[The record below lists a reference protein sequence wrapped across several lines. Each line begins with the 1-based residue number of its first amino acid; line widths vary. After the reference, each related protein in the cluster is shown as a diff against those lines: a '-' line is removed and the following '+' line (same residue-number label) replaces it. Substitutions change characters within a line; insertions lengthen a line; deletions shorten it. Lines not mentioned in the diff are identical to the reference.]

1 MLGCL
6 PLGKGSVIGGGS
18 SLSEQDAGSPGDGFS
33 ASQKDSRGL
42 EEAAED
48 SGFLERLEAVW
59 QHIDRGELIRF
70 TRELVRIPSVFCPKD
85 PEGNEARVA
94 RYVADYLDGEGFEV
108 RMEEVSSGR
117 PNVWALW
124 RGDRSGKTLLFEG
137 HTDVVTEGR
146 AEEWRYPPFG
156 AELVG
161 SRLYGRGSCDTKG
174 NLAAAVMAVRAIKDS
189 GVPFAGRLLLCHP
202 VDEEGMMSGI
212 KHFIRQG
219 HAEGVDGAV
228 ICEPEENQLCV
239 AQKGAMRVEV
249 TVRGK
254 MAHGAMP
261 LSGVN
266 PVTRAARFVVAVE
279 ALEQEEI
286 ARYGEDPLLGYPS
299 ITPTILL
306 GPAGGE
312 PQINVIPASAYVALD
327 VRTVPGQSHTEIVA
341 RLKDRLA
348 GLKAEDPD
356 FEAELEVIEER
367 PPTETEMDDPLVR
380 AMTAAYTQL
389 TGRPPRYNGVP
400 GATDGTFLHAWADVP
415 VVTTGA
421 GDRAIPHHRDEWVDV
436 DELLMTCRL
445 YAATAMYF
453 CR

>member
-1 MLGCL
+1 
-6 PLGKGSVIGGGS
+6 
-18 SLSEQDAGSPGDGFS
+18 LSEQDAESPEEGSLAEREGSRITERAAGDC
-33 ASQKDSRGL
+33 
-42 EEAAED
+42 E
-48 SGFLERLEAVW
+48 FLERLEAVW
-59 QHIDRGELIRF
+59 ERIDRAELIRF
-70 TRELVRIPSVFCPKD
+70 TRDLVRIPSVFCPGT
-85 PEGNEARVA
+85 PEGNEARA
-94 RYVADYLDGEGFEV
+94 AQYVADYLEGNGFDA
-108 RMEEVSSGR
+108 RMEEVAPGR

-124 RGDRSGKTLLFEG
+124 SGDRHGKTLLFEG

-146 AEEWRYPPFG
+146 AEEWKYPPFG

-161 SRLYGRGSCDTKG
+161 SRIYGRGSCDTKG
-174 NLAAAVMAVRAIKDS
+174 NLAAAVMAVKAIKDS
-189 GVPFAGRLLLCHP
+189 GVRFAGRLLLCHP

-266 PVTRAARFVVAVE
+266 PVTRAARFVVAVGE
-279 ALEQEEI
+279 LEREEI
-286 ARYGEDPLLGYPS
+286 SRHGEDEFLGYPS

-306 GPAGGE
+306 GPESGE

-327 VRTVPGQSHTEIVA
+327 IRTVPAQSHREIVA
-341 RLKDRLA
+341 RLEECLA
-348 GLKAEDPD
+348 GLAAEDPD
-356 FEAELEVIEER
+356 FEADLEVIEER
-367 PPTETEMDDPLVR
+367 LPTETDTNDPLVQ

-389 TGRPPRYNGVP
+389 VGEPPRYNGVP
-400 GATDGTFLHAWADVP
+400 GATDGTFLHAWANLP
-415 VVTTGA
+415 IVTTGA
-421 GDRAIPHHRDEWVDV
+421 GGRTVPHHKDEWIDV
-436 DELLMTCRL
+436 DELFTTCRL
-445 YAATAMYF
+445 YAATALYF

>member
-1 MLGCL
+1 M
-6 PLGKGSVIGGGS
+6 P
-18 SLSEQDAGSPGDGFS
+18 EQGARPPGDDSSVG
-33 ASQKDSRGL
+33 QKNFESMERAAGDS
-42 EEAAED
+42 E
-48 SGFLERLEAVW
+48 FLESLEAVW
-59 QHIDRGELIRF
+59 RRVDRDELIRF
-70 TRELVRIPSVFCPKD
+70 TRDLIRIPSVFHPDD
-85 PEGNEARVA
+85 PEGNEARAA

-108 RMEEVSSGR
+108 RMEEVSPGR

-124 RGDRSGKTLLFEG
+124 RGDLPGKTLLFEG

-146 AEEWRYPPFG
+146 IEEWRYSPFG
-156 AELVG
+156 GELVG
-161 SRLYGRGSCDTKG
+161 SRIYGRGSCDTKG
-174 NLAAAVMAVRAIKDS
+174 NLAAAVMAARAIKDS

-249 TVRGK
+249 TVRGQ

-261 LSGVN
+261 RSGVN

-279 ALEQEEI
+279 TLEQEEI
-286 ARYGEDPLLGYPS
+286 SRHGEDPLLSYPS

-306 GPAGGE
+306 GPEGGE

-327 VRTVPGQSHTEIVA
+327 IRTLPSQSHAEIVR
-341 RLKDRLA
+341 RLKDCIA
-348 GLKAEDPD
+348 DLKAEDSD
-356 FEAELEVIEER
+356 FEADLEVIEER
-367 PPTETEMDDPLVR
+367 PPTETDMEDPLVR
-380 AMTAAYTQL
+380 AMAAAYTRL
-389 TGRPPRYNGVP
+389 TGQQPRYNGVP
-400 GATDGTFLHAWADVP
+400 GATDGTFLHAWANVP
-415 VVTTGA
+415 IITTGA
-421 GDRAIPHHRDEWVDV
+421 GDRTIPHHKDEWVDV
-436 DELLMTCRL
+436 EELLATCRL

-453 CR
+453 CRDES

>member
-1 MLGCL
+1 M
-6 PLGKGSVIGGGS
+6 
-18 SLSEQDAGSPGDGFS
+18 SEQDAESP
-33 ASQKDSRGL
+33 
-42 EEAAED
+42 ED
-48 SGFLERLEAVW
+48 SLLAEREGHGITERVAGDYEFLQRLETVLERV
-59 QHIDRGELIRF
+59 DRDELIRF
-70 TRELVRIPSVFCPKD
+70 TRDLVRIPSVFCPGTR
-85 PEGNEARVA
+85 EGNETRVA
-94 RYVADYLDGEGFEV
+94 QHIAEYLGGNGFDV
-108 RMEEVSSGR
+108 RLEEVTPGR
-117 PNVWALW
+117 PNVWTLW
-124 RGDRSGKTLLFEG
+124 IGDRPGKTLLFEG
-137 HTDVVTEGR
+137 HTDVVTEGP
-146 AEEWRYPPFG
+146 AEEWKYPPFG

-161 SRLYGRGSCDTKG
+161 SRIYGRGSCDTKG
-174 NLAAAVMAVRAIKDS
+174 NLAAAVMAVKAIKDS

-279 ALEQEEI
+279 ELEREEI
-286 ARYGEDPLLGYPS
+286 SRHGEDEFLGYPS

-306 GPAGGE
+306 GPESGE

-327 VRTVPGQSHTEIVA
+327 IRTIPAQSHSEIVA
-341 RLKDRLA
+341 RLEDCLA
-348 GLKAEDPD
+348 SLEAEDPD
-356 FEAELEVIEER
+356 FKADLEVIEER
-367 PPTETEMDDPLVR
+367 PPTETDTNDALVR
-380 AMTAAYTQL
+380 TMTAACTRL
-389 TGRPPRYNGVP
+389 TGEPPRYNGVP
-400 GATDGTFLHAWADVP
+400 GATDGTFLHAWANIP
-415 VVTTGA
+415 IVTTGA
-421 GDRAIPHHRDEWVDV
+421 GGRTIPHHKDEWVDV
-436 DELLMTCRL
+436 NELFTTCRL

>member
-1 MLGCL
+1 M
-6 PLGKGSVIGGGS
+6 
-18 SLSEQDAGSPGDGFS
+18 SEQDAESPEDGSLAEREGSRITERAAGDC
-33 ASQKDSRGL
+33 
-42 EEAAED
+42 E
-48 SGFLERLEAVW
+48 FLERLEAVW
-59 QHIDRGELIRF
+59 ERIDRAELIRF
-70 TRELVRIPSVFCPKD
+70 TRDLVRIPSVFCPGT
-85 PEGNEARVA
+85 PEGNEARA
-94 RYVADYLDGEGFEV
+94 AQYVADYLEGNGFDA
-108 RMEEVSSGR
+108 RMEEVSPGR

-124 RGDRSGKTLLFEG
+124 SGDHHGKTLLFEG

-146 AEEWRYPPFG
+146 AEEWKYPPFG

-161 SRLYGRGSCDTKG
+161 SRIYGRGSCDTKG
-174 NLAAAVMAVRAIKDS
+174 NLAAAVMAVKAIKDS
-189 GVPFAGRLLLCHP
+189 GVRFAGRLLLCHP

-239 AQKGAMRVEV
+239 AQKGAMRVEA

-266 PVTRAARFVVAVE
+266 PVTRAARFVVAVGE
-279 ALEQEEI
+279 LEREEI
-286 ARYGEDPLLGYPS
+286 SRHGEDEFLGYPS

-306 GPAGGE
+306 GPERGE

-327 VRTVPGQSHTEIVA
+327 IRTVPAQSHREIVA
-341 RLKDRLA
+341 RLEECLA
-348 GLKAEDPD
+348 GLAAEDPD
-356 FEAELEVIEER
+356 FEADLEVIEER
-367 PPTETEMDDPLVR
+367 LPTETDTNDPLVQ

-389 TGRPPRYNGVP
+389 VGEPPRYNGVP
-400 GATDGTFLHAWADVP
+400 GATDGTFLHAWANLP
-415 VVTTGA
+415 IVTTGA
-421 GDRAIPHHRDEWVDV
+421 GGRTVPHHKDEWIDV
-436 DELLMTCRL
+436 DELFTTCRL
-445 YAATAMYF
+445 YAATALYF